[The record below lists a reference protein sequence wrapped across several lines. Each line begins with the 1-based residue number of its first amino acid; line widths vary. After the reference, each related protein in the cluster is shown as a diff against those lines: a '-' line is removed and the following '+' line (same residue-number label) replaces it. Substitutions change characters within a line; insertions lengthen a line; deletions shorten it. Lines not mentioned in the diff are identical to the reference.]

1 MGEDHIEIEI
11 LVLRKYQYL
20 TIFILY
26 LCNDHKVKPLHLMR
40 AKMNAYVKSCDG
52 QRQSQ

>member
-20 TIFILY
+20 TIFILC

-52 QRQSQ
+52 QR